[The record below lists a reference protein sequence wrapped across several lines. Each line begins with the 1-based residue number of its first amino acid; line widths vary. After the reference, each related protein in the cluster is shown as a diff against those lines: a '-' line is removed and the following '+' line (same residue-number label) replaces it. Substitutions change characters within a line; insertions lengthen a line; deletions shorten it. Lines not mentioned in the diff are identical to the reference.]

1 MAQTTFPCV
10 DLKVESPADVIKEGE
25 SRKGVLKFI
34 DEDHFHFIEA
44 DPNGCLAAVRH
55 RHIPC
60 PHLWWRLLDRS
71 KHGRVNINSRH
82 VKVEF
87 YIHHDEYADGR
98 DLADMLAR
106 EIETLG
112 ENLCEMNLKEEAEKC
127 GK

>member
-1 MAQTTFPCV
+1 MAKTTFPCV
-10 DLKVESPADVIKEGE
+10 DLKVESPAEVIKEGE

-44 DPNGCLAAVRH
+44 VIK
-55 RHIPC
+55 HIPC
-60 PHLWWRLLDRS
+60 PHLWWKLLDRS
-71 KHGRVNINSRH
+71 KHGRVCMNSRH
-82 VKVEF
+82 IKVEF

-112 ENLCEMNLKEEAEKC
+112 ENLCEMNLKEEAEQC

>member
-1 MAQTTFPCV
+1 MAHTIKTTLPCV
-10 DLKVESPADVIKEGE
+10 DAHVTTVGE
-25 SRKGVLKFI
+25 TIQQGKRYVGSFVY
-34 DEDHFHFIEA
+34 EDDDNVRFIEKQSQHVEH
-44 DPNGCLAAVRH
+44 PELH
-55 RHIPC
+55 
-60 PHLWWRLLDRS
+60 WKLLDRS